1 MKKISQILL
10 ILIGISLF
18 GAGCLEFNFSS
29 EADLRGTSSVQT
41 IPPGTLTAISE
52 SDQDQPTTTP
62 APEGINLADAENQ
75 SIIFWYVWSPEE
87 KDPGMEAIV
96 DRFNKENPWGIQ
108 VTAVNQGRGHD
119 PMGVVEAALE
129 AGERP
134 DLMLVDDIV
143 LDDWYRRGWIVDLNH
158 YLEDPGAGLSDSE
171 KEDFFQD
178 LKQLTLPGIDVHPGI
193 PVSQTL
199 ITLFYNQSWG
209 EELGFSGAPDTAK
222 DLARQSCTAAETY
235 NGQISS
241 AEPGQ
246 GGMLIYPAP
255 ENMVGWLA
263 AYQGEFF
270 RDQESGYQFIDQELE
285 EALRDWWLLLR
296 RECAYLVEKYPD
308 PHVDDY
314 VFEKF
319 NNRQALVVINSS
331 LNLEQIHINRP
342 GVFPS
347 DNWQMVPFP
356 GPDGTQRVTILQQ
369 SGVILASSPEKQLAS
384 WIFIKELLS
393 PRTQVDW
400 SRSSGA
406 YPSRKAAVELL
417 QNELRNQSYWT
428 QGLAYLELGALPPA
442 AASWEI
448 VRLAVGDGLSAALN
462 SPPGMLVK
470 ELELLENTAAELHQ
484 KFSP

>member
-1 MKKISQILL
+1 MKTITKILL
-10 ILIGISLF
+10 ILIGMSLV
-18 GAGCLEFNFSS
+18 GAGCLELNPSS
-29 EADLRGTSSVQT
+29 GADPRKTSSVQT

-52 SDQDQPTTTP
+52 SDEENPTETST
-62 APEGINLADAENQ
+62 PEGLDLADPANQ
-75 SIIFWYVWSPEE
+75 SLMFWYVWSSEE
-87 KDPGMEAIV
+87 VDPGMEEIV
-96 DRFNKENPWGIQ
+96 DKFNNENPWGIQ

-134 DLMLVDDIV
+134 DLMLVDDVV

-158 YLEDPGAGLSDSE
+158 YLEDSGVGLSAAE
-171 KEDFFQD
+171 QEDFFQD
-178 LKQLTLPGIDVHPGI
+178 LTQLTLPDSDVRPGI
-193 PVSQTL
+193 PVSQIL
-199 ITLFYNQSWG
+199 ITLLYNQSWG
-209 EELGFSGAPDTAK
+209 EELGFSEAPDTAE
-222 DLARQSCTAAETY
+222 DLTRQSCSAAEAY
-235 NGQISS
+235 QAHSNS
-241 AEPGQ
+241 AIPGQ
-246 GGMLIYPAP
+246 GGLLIYPSP

-263 AYQGEFF
+263 AYQGEFYLG
-270 RDQESGYQFIDQELE
+270 QEASYQFLDRELE
-285 EALRDWWLLLR
+285 QALRDWWLLLR
-296 RECAYLVEKYPD
+296 RECAYLVDKYPD

-319 NNRQALVVINSS
+319 NQRQALLVINSS

-347 DNWQMVPFP
+347 DNWKMVPFP
-356 GPDGTQRVTILQQ
+356 GPDGTQRVTALQQ

-393 PRTQVDW
+393 PRTQADW

-406 YPSRKAAVELL
+406 YPSRKEAVELL
-417 QNELRNQSYWT
+417 QDELRNQSYWV
-428 QGLAYLELGALPPA
+428 QGLDYLELGALPPA

-448 VRLAVGDGLSAALN
+448 VRLAVGDGLSAALS

-470 ELELLENTAAELHQ
+470 ELEIMENTAAELHQ
-484 KFSP
+484 KYSP